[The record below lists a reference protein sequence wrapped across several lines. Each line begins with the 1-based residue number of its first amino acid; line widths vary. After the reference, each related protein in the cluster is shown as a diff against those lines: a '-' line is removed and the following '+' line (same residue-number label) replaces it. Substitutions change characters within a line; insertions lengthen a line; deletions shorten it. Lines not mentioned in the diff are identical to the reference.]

1 MKHIFNFKRRMEKM
15 ITSLNMKTNMSTKL
29 NIVSNKPEWKSL
41 CNDCYSA
48 TKKAGWTKKD
58 SKNLLKQI
66 RERENF

>member
-1 MKHIFNFKRRMEKM
+1 
-15 ITSLNMKTNMSTKL
+15 MKTNISTKL

-41 CNDCYSA
+41 CEDCYSA
-48 TKKAGWTKKD
+48 TKKTGWTKKD